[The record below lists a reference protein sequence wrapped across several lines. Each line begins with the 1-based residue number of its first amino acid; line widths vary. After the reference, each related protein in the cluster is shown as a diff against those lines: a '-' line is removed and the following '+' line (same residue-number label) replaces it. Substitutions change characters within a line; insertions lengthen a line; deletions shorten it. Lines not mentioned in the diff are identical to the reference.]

1 MSLFDYIAG
10 AVLLVSGLMGFAR
23 GATREITTVI
33 AFVFAAVVAVFAL
46 RFTGPIAR
54 HAIHTPWIANT
65 AAILILFILAY
76 IVLRMIGGALTR
88 TVRQTALSGLDRGLG
103 FAIGLVRGL
112 VVIGVFAL
120 LINAATPPERMPAW
134 ITGARIYPLAEAA
147 GAVLRT
153 FAPKGLKVARG
164 VAPAMT
170 EAVTGETPPPTPPTT
185 APKPTRGRSGLHG
198 YSDDQRHAL
207 DALVEKTR

>member
-10 AVLLVSGLMGFAR
+10 AVLLVSGLIGFAR
-23 GATREITTVI
+23 GATREVTTVI
-33 AFVFAAVVAVFAL
+33 AFVLAAIVAVFAL

-54 HAIHTPWIANT
+54 HAIHTAWIANT

-153 FAPKGLKVARG
+153 FAPRGLKVAHD

-170 EAVTGETPPPTPPTT
+170 EAVTGETPPSTPS
-185 APKPTRGRSGLHG
+185 AHARSRLRG
-198 YSDDQRHAL
+198 YSDDQRRAL
-207 DALVEKTR
+207 DVLVEK

>member
-33 AFVFAAVVAVFAL
+33 AFVLAAVVAVFAL

-120 LINAATPPERMPAW
+120 LINAATPPERMPSW

-170 EAVTGETPPPTPPTT
+170 EAVTGETPPPTT
-185 APKPTRGRSGLHG
+185 APKPARGRPGLHG
-198 YSDDQRHAL
+198 YSDDQRRAL
-207 DALVEKTR
+207 DALVEKSR